1 MATVQALLAKKG
13 GQVVTIGVADSA
25 LTAATLM
32 NERGIG
38 GLVVLDGGRVAGM
51 FTERDILR
59 RVVAMR
65 RDPAATPVSE
75 VMTTPVAF
83 CRLET
88 TLSECRAVMTEKRI
102 RHLPVVGEKG
112 VCGSRLFAARRSTW
126 ASYPPQA
133 RSIASAVIC
142 TRSRA

>member
-1 MATVQALLAKKG
+1 MATVQAVLARKG
-13 GQVVTIGVADSA
+13 GEVFTIGIADSV

-65 RDPAATPVSE
+65 RDPAATTVSE

-83 CRLET
+83 CRGET
-88 TLSECRAVMTEKRI
+88 TLGECRSVMTEKRI
-102 RHLPVVGEKG
+102 RHLPVVDEKG
-112 VCGSRLFAARRSTW
+112 VCGIVTIGDLMAHEVTEQEATIQYLNEYIFGVR
-126 ASYPPQA
+126 
-133 RSIASAVIC
+133 
-142 TRSRA
+142 

>member
-1 MATVQALLAKKG
+1 MSTVQSVLAKKG
-13 GQVVTIGVADSA
+13 GQVVTIGAADTA
-25 LTAATLM
+25 LVAATLM

-65 RDPAATPVSE
+65 GDPATTPVRE
-75 VMTTPVAF
+75 VMTSPVAY

-88 TLSECRAVMTEKRI
+88 TLDECRAVMTDKRI
-102 RHLPVVGEKG
+102 RHLPVVDEKG
-112 VCGSRLFAARRSTW
+112 VCGIVTIGDLMAHDVTDQ
-126 ASYPPQA
+126 QA
-133 RSIASAVIC
+133 TIQYLNEYIFGVR
-142 TRSRA
+142 

>member
-38 GLVVLDGGRVAGM
+38 GLVVLESGRVAGM

-65 RDPAATPVSE
+65 RDPATTQVRE
-75 VMTTPVAF
+75 VMTSPVAF
-83 CRLET
+83 CRRET
-88 TLSECRAVMTEKRI
+88 TLNECRAVMTEKRI
-102 RHLPVVGEKG
+102 RHLPVVDEKG
-112 VCGSRLFAARRSTW
+112 VCGIVTIGDLMAHEVTDQEATIQYLNEYIFGVR
-126 ASYPPQA
+126 
-133 RSIASAVIC
+133 
-142 TRSRA
+142 

>member
-1 MATVQALLAKKG
+1 MATVQSVLAKKG

-38 GLVVLDGGRVAGM
+38 GLVVLDAGRVAGM

-65 RDPAATPVSE
+65 RDPATTPVRE

-83 CRLET
+83 CRQET
-88 TLSECRAVMTEKRI
+88 TLDECRAVMTEKRI
-102 RHLPVVGEKG
+102 RHLPVVDEKG
-112 VCGSRLFAARRSTW
+112 VCGIVTIGDLMAHDVTDREATIQYLNEYIFGVR
-126 ASYPPQA
+126 
-133 RSIASAVIC
+133 
-142 TRSRA
+142 

>member
-1 MATVQALLAKKG
+1 MTTVQSVLAKKG
-13 GQVVTIGVADSA
+13 GQVVTIGVADTA
-25 LTAATLM
+25 LVAATLM

-65 RDPAATPVSE
+65 RDPATTPVRE

-83 CRLET
+83 CRQET
-88 TLSECRAVMTEKRI
+88 TLDECRAVMTEKRI
-102 RHLPVVGEKG
+102 RHLPVVDEKG
-112 VCGSRLFAARRSTW
+112 VCGIVTIGDLMAHDVKDREATIQYLNEYIFGVR
-126 ASYPPQA
+126 
-133 RSIASAVIC
+133 
-142 TRSRA
+142 

>member
-1 MATVQALLAKKG
+1 MSTVQSVLAKKG
-13 GQVVTIGVADSA
+13 GQVVTIGAADTA
-25 LTAATLM
+25 LVAATLM

-65 RDPAATPVSE
+65 RDPATTPVRE
-75 VMTTPVAF
+75 VMTSPVAY

-88 TLSECRAVMTEKRI
+88 TLDECRAVMTDKRI
-102 RHLPVVGEKG
+102 RHLPVVDEKG
-112 VCGSRLFAARRSTW
+112 VCGIVTIGDLMAHDVTDQ
-126 ASYPPQA
+126 QA
-133 RSIASAVIC
+133 TIQYLNEYIFGVR
-142 TRSRA
+142 

>member
-1 MATVQALLAKKG
+1 MSTVQSVLAKKG
-13 GQVVTIGVADSA
+13 GQVVTIGVADTA
-25 LTAATLM
+25 LVAATLM

-65 RDPAATPVSE
+65 RDPATTPVRD

-83 CRLET
+83 CRQET
-88 TLSECRAVMTEKRI
+88 TLDECRAVMTERRI
-102 RHLPVVGEKG
+102 RHLPVVDEKG
-112 VCGSRLFAARRSTW
+112 VCGIVTIGDLMAHDVKDQEATIQYLNEYIFGVR
-126 ASYPPQA
+126 
-133 RSIASAVIC
+133 
-142 TRSRA
+142 

>member
-1 MATVQALLAKKG
+1 MATVQAVLARKG
-13 GQVVTIGVADSA
+13 GDVFTIGIADSV

-65 RDPAATPVSE
+65 RDPASTPVRE
-75 VMTTPVAF
+75 VMTSPVAF
-83 CRLET
+83 CRQET
-88 TLSECRAVMTEKRI
+88 TLGECRAVMTEKRI
-102 RHLPVVGEKG
+102 RHLPVVDGKG
-112 VCGSRLFAARRSTW
+112 VCGIVTIGDLMAHEVDDHEATIQYLNEYIFGVR
-126 ASYPPQA
+126 
-133 RSIASAVIC
+133 
-142 TRSRA
+142 